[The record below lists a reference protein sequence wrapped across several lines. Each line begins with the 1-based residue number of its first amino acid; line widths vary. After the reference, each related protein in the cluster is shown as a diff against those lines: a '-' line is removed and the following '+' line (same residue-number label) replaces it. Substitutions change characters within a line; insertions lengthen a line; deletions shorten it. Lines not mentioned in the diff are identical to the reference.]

1 MDELIKKILI
11 ELNVDECFIQ
21 NVRSYKVLK
30 FYLRTRLTDL
40 YKYHVYVNKSEK
52 VQCSKEEI
60 KTQMMKENLGWET
73 TRDLISIDDVKMLYL
88 LNSIKNDKEKW
99 NKIIEQL
106 RTDNPILSVDLELSV
121 KPKQVIAGYARGNKR
136 EKTYMYYD
144 IMNDCV
150 DLLYVRE
157 DIKEDKEE
165 KNKKI
170 PQKLDPELE
179 FIEYEKIRLNIQE
192 IEEMQA
198 MESGKNIKKQKQD
211 KTLKDEIE
219 TNPPI
224 IKPSTQKTSSENEQS
239 NTIYYIMYE
248 KVKRD
253 GSIEI
258 INVRDFNK
266 YLDINEINKIVN
278 KLENKYNRRFPD
290 HIANVSV
297 KGEQLIKKLFSKEN
311 DFNDDQR

>member
-1 MDELIKKILI
+1 
-11 ELNVDECFIQ
+11 
-21 NVRSYKVLK
+21 
-30 FYLRTRLTDL
+30 
-40 YKYHVYVNKSEK
+40 
-52 VQCSKEEI
+52 
-60 KTQMMKENLGWET
+60 
-73 TRDLISIDDVKMLYL
+73 
-88 LNSIKNDKEKW
+88 
-99 NKIIEQL
+99 
-106 RTDNPILSVDLELSV
+106 
-121 KPKQVIAGYARGNKR
+121 
-136 EKTYMYYD
+136 
-144 IMNDCV
+144 
-150 DLLYVRE
+150 
-157 DIKEDKEE
+157 
-165 KNKKI
+165 
-170 PQKLDPELE
+170 
-179 FIEYEKIRLNIQE
+179 
-192 IEEMQA
+192 MQA

-311 DFNDDQR
+311 DFNDDKR